1 MLFLLLLHTS
11 DMHFL
16 CLEVNQIG
24 VRLPNVVDVNAI
36 GLEIDQVSVRER
48 VSKVLG
54 GVNCDQSQ
62 DSER

>member
-16 CLEVNQIG
+16 CLKVNQIG

-36 GLEIDQVSVRER
+36 SLEIDQVSVRER
-48 VSKVLG
+48 VPKVLG

-62 DSER
+62 NSER

>member
-1 MLFLLLLHTS
+1 
-11 DMHFL
+11 MHFF
-16 CLEVNQIG
+16 CLKVNQIG
-24 VRLPNVVDVNAI
+24 VRLLNVVDVNAI

>member
-11 DMHFL
+11 DMHFF
-16 CLEVNQIG
+16 CLKVNQIG
-24 VRLPNVVDVNAI
+24 VRLLNVVDVNAI